1 MKNSY
6 NIIIKNNN
14 LKIYIN
20 DIIFLSI
27 KHNQLIGFQSWIL
40 GQDIKKYCIEFY
52 TTSGDILTEF
62 DDYNKWKEI
71 LHLLDINELFA
82 IQF

>member
-1 MKNSY
+1 MEKNY
-6 NIIIKNNN
+6 KIIIKDNN

-40 GQDIKKYCIEFY
+40 GQEIKKYCIEFY
-52 TTSGDILTEF
+52 TTSGDILTEY
-62 DDYNKWKEI
+62 DDCSKWKDI
-71 LHLLDINELFA
+71 LKLLDTADLFA
-82 IQF
+82 IKF